1 MNNARIGIVGFGM
14 VGRAVGAWFPKAAIY
29 SPHSRADGLAA
40 VNAAEIIFICAP
52 SPYSPQTGYD
62 LNPIISSAKK
72 LTGRKII
79 VLKSTVLPG
88 TTAALQRRFPKHT
101 WLFNPE
107 FLRDKTAAQ
116 DFRQPDRQIIGLAR
130 HTVAHRRAAQRIF
143 RLLPR
148 APYQAVTTATEAE
161 LIKLFANAF
170 LATKVV
176 FSNMIYDVSRRLGAD
191 YSAVKEGIGHDPR
204 ITTSMMKVLLDG
216 YRGYSGKCFPKDMG
230 ALIWYGRH
238 KRRRFK
244 LLETADAINWNLL
257 TKSQRKR

>member
-14 VGRAVGAWFPKAAIY
+14 VGRAVGAWFTKAAIY
-29 SPHSRADGLAA
+29 SPHSRADGLEA
-40 VNAAEIIFICAP
+40 VNGAEIIFICAP
-52 SPYSPQTGYD
+52 SPYSAKHGYNMEAI
-62 LNPIISSAKK
+62 LSSTKK
-72 LTGRKII
+72 LTGQKII

-88 TTAALQRRFPKHT
+88 TTVALQRRFPKHT

-116 DFRQPDRQIIGLAR
+116 DFRKPDRQVIGLAS
-130 HTVAHRRAAQRIF
+130 HTAVHRRAAKRVM

-148 APYQAVTTATEAE
+148 APYEAVTTATEAE

-176 FSNMIYDVSRRLGAD
+176 FANMVYDVSRRVGAD
-191 YSAVKEGIGHDPR
+191 YEAVKLGIGRDPR

-244 LLETADAINWNLL
+244 LLETVDTINWRLL
-257 TKSQRKR
+257 PKSQRKR